1 MSTRYPRVLNGFYVS
16 NLSEERLAYIDSIR
30 NSEKIDNLKGMI
42 FDFPPELVVR
52 SLRENKSIRQIVK
65 EENIDW
71 KQYIGE
77 LRDYQTLMTAFM
89 YMSPRSINGDYVGL
103 GKTAEVAALINYLKM
118 KGELTRFCIAVE
130 GSAFTQTTC
139 ELVKFTGLRI
149 IELPGETPKIRR
161 VIQSVDWNNVDG
173 IVCKH
178 SVLKNDFFM
187 SFLSKNVSNQGVN
200 LVFNTL
206 FIDESSVIKN
216 RETKFCQYI
225 LEILKI
231 TPRCHLMNATPFSNS
246 IMDIYTQL
254 DVLDMNLLPSKSNI
268 ESKYSVWKTSYFWT
282 RNKRGEAEKHPKR
295 DRVGYKNQ
303 DEFKRSL
310 KYVYFGRS
318 KKDVGKELPHNYR
331 TLTVTPTKD
340 QKICIGNG
348 YRYQEVLNCPSLIE
362 DIGIET
368 NRKNVPKI
376 DLLLNIISEQ
386 YQESKVMIYVWNPKA
401 QEAIAEELRKIGRKP
416 AVIRGG
422 MADLDKWEIQTE
434 FNNVDGKYDI
444 LITNARKSLNLYG
457 ADVCILYSVESSSGL
472 YTQICG
478 RVDRSVDDKIRDFI
492 LLVYEDSP
500 EFDYITSVVKARAED
515 SRALTID
522 AKGAIDYFL
531 EYLESEDN

>member
-1 MSTRYPRVLNGFYVS
+1 MSTRYPRMLNGFYVS
-16 NLSEERLAYIDSIR
+16 NLSDGQLAYIDSIR
-30 NSEKIDNLKGMI
+30 ESEKIENLSEMI
-42 FDFPPELVVR
+42 FNFPPELVVR
-52 SLRENKSIRQIVK
+52 SLKENKSIRQIVK

-71 KQYIGE
+71 EKYKGK
-77 LRDYQTLMTAFM
+77 LRDYQTLMTGFM

-139 ELVKFTGLRI
+139 ELTKFTGLRI
-149 IELPGETPKIRR
+149 IEIPGETPKIKRI
-161 VIQSVDWNNVDG
+161 VTNVDWENVDG

-178 SVLKNDFFM
+178 SVLKNDYFM
-187 SFLSKNVSNQGVN
+187 TFLSHNISQQGVN
-200 LVFNTL
+200 KVFNTL
-206 FIDESSVIKN
+206 FIDESTVIKN
-216 RETKFCQYI
+216 KETKFCQYI

-231 TPRCHLMNATPFSNS
+231 TPRCHLMNATPFEKS

-254 DVLDMNLLPSKSNI
+254 DVLDMNLLPSKSKI
-268 ESKYSVWKTSYFWT
+268 ENLYSVWKTSYFWT
-282 RNKRGEAEKHPKR
+282 KNRYGEAQQHPKR

-303 DEFKRSL
+303 AEFKRSL
-310 KYVYFGRS
+310 KYVYWGRS
-318 KKDVGKELPHNYR
+318 KKEVGKELPHNYR
-331 TLTVTPTKD
+331 TLTVKPTKD
-340 QKICIGNG
+340 QMICIGNG

-376 DLLLNIISEQ
+376 DLTLRIIDEQ
-386 YQESKVMIYVWNPKA
+386 YQEAKVMIYVWNPKA
-401 QEAIAEELRKIGRKP
+401 QEALANELKSIGRKP
-416 AVIRGG
+416 AIIRGG
-422 MADLDKWEIQTE
+422 MKDIEKWEIQQE
-434 FNNVDGKYDI
+434 FNSENGKYDV

-500 EFDYITSVVKARAED
+500 EFDYLTSVVKARAED

-522 AKGAIDYFL
+522 AKGAIDYFI
-531 EYLESEDN
+531 EYLEREEE